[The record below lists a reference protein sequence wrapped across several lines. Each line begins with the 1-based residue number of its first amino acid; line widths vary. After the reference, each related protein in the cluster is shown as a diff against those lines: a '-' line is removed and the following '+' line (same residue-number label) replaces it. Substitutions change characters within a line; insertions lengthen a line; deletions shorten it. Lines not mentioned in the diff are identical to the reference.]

1 VQLSPAGEGRGW
13 INKYNMQNKKS
24 ISTAKALGKLQKICS
39 LQEKCSADV
48 VLLLKRWG
56 IEPQDHQEIID
67 RLKADK
73 FVDESRFASAF
84 VRDKI
89 HFDHWGIIKINFF
102 LKQKG
107 IAKKVIQEVLN
118 SIDRGEYE
126 GMIRRELEKKK
137 KTLKGTPRERWAKLA
152 RYGSARG
159 YEMDYM
165 QEILGE
171 ITPDE

>member
-1 VQLSPAGEGRGW
+1 MR
-13 INKYNMQNKKS
+13 NKKS
-24 ISTAKALGKLQKICS
+24 ISTAEALGKLQKICS
-39 LQEKCSADV
+39 LQEKCAADV

-56 IEPQDHQEIID
+56 IEPQQHQDIID
-67 RLKADK
+67 RLRADT
-73 FVDESRFASAF
+73 FMDESRFAAAF

-89 HFDHWGIIKINFF
+89 HFDHWGIIKINYF

-107 IAKKVIQEVLN
+107 ISKKVIQEVLN
-118 SIDRGEYE
+118 TIDLGEYT

-152 RYGSARG
+152 RYGTSRG

-165 QEILGE
+165 REYLGE
-171 ITPDE
+171 IDSDE